1 MNLLDQV
8 RRAVARHDLIDRG
21 STVVVGVSG
30 GADSVG
36 LLHALIALAPEYD
49 LRLHVAHLDHQLRG
63 DEARADADFVRELAQ
78 RWNLT
83 HTVESRNVRAFARDQ
98 HLSLE
103 EAARQ
108 VRYTFLIDV
117 ALAQGSQT
125 IAVAHHADD
134 QAESVLMHF
143 LRGSGLAGLRG
154 MRPKTRLADFGF
166 QTVDIKRQS
175 ADLQLIRP
183 LLDVSRAEIEAHCAQ
198 HHLPFRIDTTNADTT
213 YFRNRLRH
221 ELLPLLSTYN
231 PAIKAILRRTAEVVQ
246 GDYELLEAHRNFAW
260 DMTIRDESDAAITF
274 SLSAWREQPTATQ
287 RALLRRAVRQ
297 LRSSLRDINFLPI
310 ESAIELLSRGTTG
323 DQATLPDNLLLEI
336 SYDTFTITPRDRLA
350 QPDWPQLPQGLS
362 SLAVTVPGRTP
373 LPGSRWMLDAAIV
386 PVRPEDLSGGWTA
399 CLDADQLIGPL
410 RLRPRQSSDR
420 FQPQGMPSPVRLKDW
435 LIGAKVPRA
444 VRDRL
449 PLLIA
454 GDQIAWVPG
463 VRVGQPFIVTEQT
476 RRCLKL
482 AFLKV

>member
-8 RRAVARHDLIDRG
+8 RRAIARHDLIDRG

-63 DEARADADFVRELAQ
+63 AAARADADFVRELAR
-78 RWNLT
+78 RWNLP
-83 HTVESRNVRAFARDQ
+83 HTIESRDVRTFARDQ

-108 VRYTFLIDV
+108 VRYTFLIEA

-166 QTVDIKRQS
+166 QTVDVKRRS

-183 LLDVSRAEIEAHCAQ
+183 LLDVPRAAIEAYCAQ
-198 HHLPFRIDTTNADTT
+198 HNLSFRIDATNADTT

-221 ELLPLLSTYN
+221 ELLPLLATYN

-260 DMTIRDESDAAITF
+260 DMTILHE
-274 SLSAWREQPTATQ
+274 
-287 RALLRRAVRQ
+287 
-297 LRSSLRDINFLPI
+297 
-310 ESAIELLSRGTTG
+310 
-323 DQATLPDNLLLEI
+323 
-336 SYDTFTITPRDRLA
+336 
-350 QPDWPQLPQGLS
+350 
-362 SLAVTVPGRTP
+362 
-373 LPGSRWMLDAAIV
+373 
-386 PVRPEDLSGGWTA
+386 
-399 CLDADQLIGPL
+399 
-410 RLRPRQSSDR
+410 
-420 FQPQGMPSPVRLKDW
+420 
-435 LIGAKVPRA
+435 
-444 VRDRL
+444 
-449 PLLIA
+449 
-454 GDQIAWVPG
+454 
-463 VRVGQPFIVTEQT
+463 
-476 RRCLKL
+476 
-482 AFLKV
+482 